1 MKKYLQEIIQEIESM
16 EKGVTTNPAD
26 WTNMPVTLV
35 QITALK
41 TDLIQSANAIET
53 AEATAQIARHDGLAK
68 NANGLKLY
76 NQAVDL
82 AYGIYA
88 NNPEKLAEYGIKPRR
103 EPSKVPPPTSIL
115 AIEISDDTDG
125 EGFILMLAAK
135 DPVADNYEWQK
146 GQGLDPK
153 DMHTIPDMTF
163 FKFTTKMQ
171 FVDDNVTKGVRY
183 FYRVRA
189 LNRNGQGPWSEPV
202 SRVQ

>member
-1 MKKYLQEIIQEIESM
+1 MKKYLEEIIAEITRYQ
-16 EKGVTTNPAD
+16 KGITANAAD
-26 WTNMPVTLV
+26 WTNQPVTLA
-35 QITALK
+35 QITTLK
-41 TDLIQSANAIET
+41 TDLTNCATLIET
-53 AEATAQIARHDGLAK
+53 SEAAALSARHAGLAK
-68 NANGLKLY
+68 NVEALKLSEQVT
-76 NQAVDL
+76 NL

-88 NNPEKLAEYGIKPRR
+88 NNPDKLAEYGIKPRK
-103 EPSKVPPPTSIL
+103 EHSKVPPPTSIL

-125 EGFILMLAAK
+125 EGFILNLTAK

-146 GQGLDPK
+146 GQGVDPK
-153 DMHTIPDMTF
+153 DMHTIPDMSF
-163 FKFTTKMQ
+163 FKFTTKIQ

>member
-1 MKKYLQEIIQEIESM
+1 MKKYIQEMLQEIENFEHGISA
-16 EKGVTTNPAD
+16 NAAD
-26 WTNMPVTLV
+26 WTNLPVTLV
-35 QITALK
+35 QITTLK
-41 TDLIQSANAIET
+41 NDLAHCGTAIET
-53 AEATAQIARHDGLAK
+53 AEATALGARHAGLAK
-68 NANGLKLY
+68 NSEAIKIY
-76 NQAVDL
+76 DQAVNL

-88 NNPEKLAEYGIKPRR
+88 NTPDKLAEYGIKQRKDK
-103 EPSKVPPPTSIL
+103 SKIPPPTAIL

-125 EGFILMLAAK
+125 EGFILLLTAK
-135 DPVADNYEWQK
+135 DPVSDNYEWQK

-153 DMHTIPDMTF
+153 DMHTIPDMSF
-163 FKFTTKMQ
+163 LKFTTKIK

>member
-53 AEATAQIARHDGLAK
+53 AEAAAQIARHDGLAK

-153 DMHTIPDMTF
+153 DMHTIPDMSF
-163 FKFTTKMQ
+163 LKFTTKIK

-189 LNRNGQGPWSEPV
+189 LNHNGQGPWSEPV